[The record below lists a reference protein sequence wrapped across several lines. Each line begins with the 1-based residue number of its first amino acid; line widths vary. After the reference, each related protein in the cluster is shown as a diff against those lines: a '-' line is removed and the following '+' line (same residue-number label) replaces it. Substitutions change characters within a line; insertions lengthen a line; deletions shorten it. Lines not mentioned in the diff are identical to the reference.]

1 MWPGG
6 SGAHD
11 APMINY
17 EVMQVLVAERRH
29 DLSRTAR
36 AGRIARSLRRNRRHN
51 GEHRANSA
59 HNS

>member
-1 MWPGG
+1 M
-6 SGAHD
+6 
-11 APMINY
+11 MNY

-36 AGRIARSLRRNRRHN
+36 AGRIARSLRRNRRHD